1 MNQETFFGK
10 YYFSL
15 KSIWCA
21 PRWRIRFSAPRN
33 ISGEQA
39 NSLCS
44 PSLSLSMTRT
54 LTCTHTPMRTRSH
67 LRPQYYRL
75 SKITSR
81 SECREREKENCL
93 EAKVRGRKSE
103 EKTTLSLSLTH
114 TVFRHSF
121 YYNVQISLTLSQSR
135 YPTPAHSRKQ
145 IEGAPVL
152 RRLHQWERERHKYLR
167 RNLSFPRS
175 PSPLSLAAE
184 RGRTELIEFARAL
197 LYSTQFKERSSVSGT
212 SLRFSNGRSNVK
224 TPMADV

>member
-1 MNQETFFGK
+1 MMALYSIPSSLQLAFKKLFGAKFRIKPIEFSLNSLPPEMNQETFFGK

-54 LTCTHTPMRTRSH
+54 LTCTHTPMRTRLH

-103 EKTTLSLSLTH
+103 EKTTLSLSH
-114 TVFRHSF
+114 AHSF
-121 YYNVQISLTLSQSR
+121 SAQ
-135 YPTPAHSRKQ
+135 
-145 IEGAPVL
+145 
-152 RRLHQWERERHKYLR
+152 
-167 RNLSFPRS
+167 
-175 PSPLSLAAE
+175 
-184 RGRTELIEFARAL
+184 L
-197 LYSTQFKERSSVSGT
+197 L
-212 SLRFSNGRSNVK
+212 L
-224 TPMADV
+224 

>member
-54 LTCTHTPMRTRSH
+54 LTCTHAYTYALNTTDCRKLRVVVSVGKEKKRTVW
-67 LRPQYYRL
+67 RP
-75 SKITSR
+75 KW
-81 SECREREKENCL
+81 EGGK
-93 EAKVRGRKSE
+93 AKK
-103 EKTTLSLSLTH
+103 KQPSLSLTH

-167 RNLSFPRS
+167 RNLSFPPS
-175 PSPLSLAAE
+175 PSSLSLAAE